1 MYAEAYVLNV
11 KAAAFAGLESNAGLI
26 VSAVVL
32 LVALKLT
39 EPIVYVPSIPAT
51 VNVSPTTGV
60 VCVLDTFSVVP
71 VWLAPLTTASP

>member
-1 MYAEAYVLNV
+1 M
-11 KAAAFAGLESNAGLI
+11 

-39 EPIVYVPSIPAT
+39 APIVYVPSIPAT

-60 VCVLDTFSVVP
+60 VCVLDTFNVVP
-71 VWLAPLTTASP
+71 V